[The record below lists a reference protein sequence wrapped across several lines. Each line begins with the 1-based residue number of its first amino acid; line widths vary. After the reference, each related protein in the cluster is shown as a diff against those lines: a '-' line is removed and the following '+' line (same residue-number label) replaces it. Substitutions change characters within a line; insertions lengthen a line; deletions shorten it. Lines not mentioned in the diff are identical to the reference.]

1 MKLNAVFMNKE
12 GECYQ
17 VKMLAIPS
25 VGDIV
30 PVFENMHL
38 PRVSKVVWF
47 PINIYPQLEKELGY
61 IPDVVV
67 CVD

>member
-1 MKLNAVFMNKE
+1 MKLNVVFMDRE
-12 GECYQ
+12 GNCHSA
-17 VKMLAIPS
+17 KMIVIPS

-38 PRVSKVVWF
+38 PKVSKIVWF
-47 PINIYPQLEKELGY
+47 PINIYPQLEQELGY
-61 IPDVVV
+61 IPDVVI